1 MDKQI
6 LSYLSDKRNVLE
18 ALGVKGQTWLDIDFL
33 DLLDTNIE
41 LAEYVL
47 DNFNDTKDKFKIA
60 VKQLSKDLELTP
72 PITNVRFCNLSKTIR
87 IEIGQLRAQH
97 ENQLVA
103 VEGFVRRKTKVVQ
116 VPESAVF
123 ECPSCQNLINSNF
136 PDHIFKAPTKCSCGR
151 KGKFKIVEFIK
162 IDLQRVVLE
171 EDPNLA
177 LVAQQPQAIVIE
189 LQEDLCRQSI
199 SDILQPSKKAI
210 VTGIVRTY
218 ETKKD
223 VWNLYIE
230 TNTIDIETETQRIIY
245 ADSDIKKF
253 KEIANSLTL
262 TEDMGQS
269 IVPNIRGHVLVKEA
283 VFLQLVGSEPLY
295 DLNRLEERGRI
306 HIALIG
312 SPGTGKTKILQR
324 AIRFLPNAKFTGG
337 KTASGVG
344 LVAAVVR
351 DEELGG
357 WSVSA
362 GVVPIASGSLCAID
376 ECDKMSQ
383 EDIGYMNNAMVD
395 MRVNID
401 KAGMHVMLE
410 TNTSILAAA
419 NPKNRVFD
427 RNEPVWKQ
435 IGLPKDFLDRFDL
448 IFPIE
453 SGKEEAEVRKV
464 AGLVVGKYMARS
476 EAIKPIYDPDF
487 VTKYIAYAQ
496 TVHPIV
502 TDEVRDYIIDNFVNL
517 VKPSDANEDS
527 AYFSYRLLTNIIRLT
542 LAYAKARLSV
552 KANSEDARK
561 AINLLIDS
569 LKKQQVITQDGLM
582 DYEKAEAIVPKSKRD
597 HMRKLKDI
605 VLDLQDAAESGGLAD
620 YDQIIELAAKESI
633 NENLAEELL
642 EKLRMGGDIIH
653 VRRGKYKLV

>member
-6 LSYLSDKRNVLE
+6 SDYINGKRNVLE
-18 ALGVKGQTWLDIDFL
+18 SLAIKGQTWLDIDFQE
-33 DLLDTNIE
+33 LLDTDIE

-47 DNFNDTKDKFKIA
+47 DNFNDAKDKFKIA
-60 VKQLSKDLELTP
+60 VKQLSADLELTP
-72 PITNVRFCNLSKTIR
+72 LITIVRFCNFSKTIR
-87 IEIGQLRAQH
+87 MEIGQLRAQH

-116 VPESAVF
+116 VPESATF
-123 ECPSCQNLINSNF
+123 ECPSCQNIIKNNF
-136 PDHIFKAPTKCSCGR
+136 PDHVFKAPTKCSCGR
-151 KGKFKIVEFIK
+151 KGKFKIIEFIK

-230 TNTIDIETETQRIIY
+230 ANTIDIETEAQRVIY
-245 ADSDIKKF
+245 TDSDIKKF
-253 KEIANSLTL
+253 KETANSPTL

-295 DLNRLEERGRI
+295 DLNKLEERGRI

-395 MRVNID
+395 MKCNID

-476 EAIKPIYDPDF
+476 EAIKPIYDPEF
-487 VTKYIAYAQ
+487 VTKYIAYTQ
-496 TVHPIV
+496 TVHPVV

-552 KANSEDARK
+552 SANSEDARK

-597 HMRKLKDI
+597 FMRKLKDI
-605 VLDLQDAAESGGLAD
+605 ILDLQDKAESGGIAD
-620 YDQIIELAAKESI
+620 YDQIIELAAKEKIDGS
-633 NENLAEELL
+633 LAEELL
-642 EKLRMGGDIIH
+642 EKLRMSGDIIQ